1 MYKTRH
7 TYGKESIH
15 MKITVLD
22 RCTVT
27 TGDVSLSP
35 IEALGEVRFFDTLP
49 EEQLAYAISDS
60 DAVICN
66 KANITAQVMDAC
78 PNLRYIGLF
87 ATGYNNIDTIAASA
101 RGITVCNVPGY
112 STSSVAQ
119 HVFALILHF
128 ACRADDY
135 AASVAHG
142 DWARCETFSYLA
154 YPTHELSGKTLGI
167 FGFGTIGRAVC
178 SIGQAFGMRVLA
190 VSHRPAEYDSVE
202 ITDTDTL
209 FARSDYLTFHCPLTE
224 ETKGIAN
231 ARTLALMKPSSVLI
245 NTARGGVV
253 EEEALAA
260 ALNEGR
266 LRGAGIDVLD
276 MEPMRPGHPYLTA
289 KNCYITPHVA
299 WAAYEA
305 RVRLI
310 DRVAENLRAFMK
322 GAPIHKVN
330 L

>member
-1 MYKTRH
+1 MYKTRY

-202 ITDTDTL
+202 FTDTDTL

-245 NTARGGVV
+245 NTARGGLID
-253 EEEALAA
+253 EDALAA
-260 ALNEGR
+260 ALNGDR
-266 LRGAGIDVLD
+266 IAGAALD
-276 MEPMRPGHPYLTA
+276 CTVNEPVKPTDAVFRA
-289 KNCYITPHVA
+289 KNCLITPHIA
-299 WAAYEA
+299 WGATET
-305 RVRLI
+305 RQRLAEE
-310 DRVAENLRAFMK
+310 VAENLRCFLEGTPRNK
-322 GAPIHKVN
+322 IV
-330 L
+330 